1 MRVILFLAIAVKA
14 ASCDGKP
21 QLFVFKGPAPNGGP
35 CRPCE
40 QFSGDYRRS
49 ARFRQWLQH
58 NFQIVPAYDS
68 RYHGD
73 KFKQWNVSQV
83 PTFIVVD
90 SSGELVRAVGYTTHN
105 KLADQLIPRQQSR
118 PKPKPAPN
126 VSQRVA
132 EANKALEAERDSL
145 RRSVEMLQRDLAD
158 ARKAGDDSGAA
169 VIATLTAQIKALQL
183 KLKNV
188 QTTPADPLCK
198 DGVCVPPPTDDSVPD
213 SPEHEAT
220 GTPRGLFRSIMHHGL
235 GFAADIGLT
244 QAQGEIAVPLIA
256 AGGPAGAAAYGA
268 FLLWK
273 RWRRRRTN
281 GKTIVVDALTPPPH
295 RQIETQFVNVEN
307 DSYQRAHEQA
317 RQHVVRR
324 YPGSQEVLEA
334 ELSLT
339 RQFLSG
345 QKG

>member
-169 VIATLTAQIKALQL
+169 VIATLTAQIKA
-183 KLKNV
+183 
-188 QTTPADPLCK
+188 
-198 DGVCVPPPTDDSVPD
+198 
-213 SPEHEAT
+213 
-220 GTPRGLFRSIMHHGL
+220 
-235 GFAADIGLT
+235 
-244 QAQGEIAVPLIA
+244 
-256 AGGPAGAAAYGA
+256 